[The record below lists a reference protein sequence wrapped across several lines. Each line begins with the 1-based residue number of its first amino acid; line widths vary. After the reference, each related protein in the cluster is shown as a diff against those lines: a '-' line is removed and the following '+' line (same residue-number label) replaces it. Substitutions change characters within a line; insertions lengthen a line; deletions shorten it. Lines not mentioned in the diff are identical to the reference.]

1 LDSLCLGTALYRAA
15 RPAEAILKCVP
26 GHIVA
31 LGGGGFSGTGA
42 PTPIDRFI
50 LSLARRPRP
59 TVCFLG
65 TASGDA
71 DTYALQFYRAYAQL
85 DCRPGNLPLFQT
97 PLATDPARVVS
108 GQDVFY
114 VGGGSTAN
122 LLAVWRLH
130 GLDRLLREAWENG
143 AVLAGVSAGAIC
155 WFEAYLTDSMGR
167 DLAPRQDGLGFLA
180 GSACPH
186 FSQEPGRRPT
196 YQRLIAEG
204 FPGGVALDDGAAV
217 HFSGRELVDV
227 VSERPG
233 AQAYRIFRHDGRLTE
248 EPLQARLLG

>member
-1 LDSLCLGTALYRAA
+1 MAA
-15 RPAEAILKCVP
+15 HPREAILNCVP

-31 LGGGGFSGTGA
+31 LGGGGFSATGT
-42 PTPIDRFI
+42 PTPIDEFI
-50 LSLARRPRP
+50 LSLAGLPRPR
-59 TVCFLG
+59 VCFLG

-71 DTYALQFYRAYAQL
+71 ESYLARFYRAYAQL
-85 DCRPGNLPLFQT
+85 DCRPCDLPLFQT
-97 PLATDPARVVS
+97 PIAHDIPRFVMAQT
-108 GQDVFY
+108 VFY
-114 VGGGSTAN
+114 VGGGSTVN

-130 GLDRLLREAWENG
+130 GLDRLLREAWNAG
-143 AVLAGVSAGAIC
+143 AILAGISAGGIC

-167 DLAPRQDGLGFLA
+167 ELAPRQDGLGFLP

-186 FSQEPGRRPT
+186 FSDEPGRRPT

-204 FPGGVALDDGAAV
+204 FPGGVAIDDGAAL
-217 HFSGRELVDV
+217 HFRGRELVDV

-233 AQAYRIFRHDGRLTE
+233 AQAYRISRREGRLTE